1 MAITDSIK
9 SILSVKTKPRHDTYS
24 DHYSRIFMVKVMMVA
39 TLLTGMSWYSDKI
52 NCVIPQTIG
61 ANGGFV
67 SSACWINGFYVY
79 ERIRYHA
86 DEVGYFGVPREID
99 HDGVLPDGQLCNTKD
114 KALINNP
121 RVKCEP
127 MEKTF
132 FLQYQYMTFV
142 MAALAL
148 LYYAPYSVY
157 RLISEDMVSLKG
169 SVGGESVIKAWY
181 KSLAQERLL

>member
-1 MAITDSIK
+1 MAVTDSIK

-39 TLLTGMSWYSDKI
+39 TLLTGMSWYNDKI

-79 ERIRYHA
+79 EQIRYHA

-99 HDGVLPDGQLCNTKD
+99 HDGVLPDGQLCDTKD

-121 RVKCEP
+121 RVKCKP

-157 RLISEDMVSLKG
+157 RLTSEDMVSLKG
-169 SVGGESVIKAWY
+169 SVGGESVIKIWY
-181 KSLAQERLL
+181 LPLTQQRLL